1 MEIKI
6 YSKENCP
13 WCVRAKQL
21 LNSLGLKYQEL
32 MYDVDFTKDDLRE
45 LMGPNLPL
53 TVPQVVVYNK
63 RIGGYEDLAEY
74 LEQHNMMGTHQ

>member
-6 YSKENCP
+6 YSKANCP

-21 LNSLGLKYQEL
+21 LNSVGLKYKEL
-32 MYDVDFTKDDLRE
+32 MYEIDFTKEDLRE
-45 LMGPNLPL
+45 LLGPNLPL

-74 LEQHNMMGTHQ
+74 LESHGMMGIQQ